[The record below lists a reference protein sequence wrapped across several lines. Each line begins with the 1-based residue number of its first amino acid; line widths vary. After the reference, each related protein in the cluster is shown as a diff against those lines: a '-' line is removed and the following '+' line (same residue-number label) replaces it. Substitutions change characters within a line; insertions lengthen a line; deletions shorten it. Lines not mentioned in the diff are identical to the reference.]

1 MRLVLTFVGVLGM
14 GMALTT
20 AFAGTRG
27 PVKPAAAAHRAK
39 PGGRLTQ
46 QPALRNIGT
55 NPALAARLQP
65 LVPAGMTLTNAA
77 AGFAS
82 ENQFIAALHVSRNLK
97 IPFAQLKAEATGADR
112 NVLIRAVHDLRPN
125 ADEKAAVRAAEQQT
139 RRDIR
144 ATNRSARPEIDKTEN

>member
-1 MRLVLTFVGVLGM
+1 
-14 GMALTT
+14 
-20 AFAGTRG
+20 
-27 PVKPAAAAHRAK
+27 
-39 PGGRLTQ
+39 
-46 QPALRNIGT
+46 
-55 NPALAARLQP
+55 
-65 LVPAGMTLTNAA
+65 MTLTNAA